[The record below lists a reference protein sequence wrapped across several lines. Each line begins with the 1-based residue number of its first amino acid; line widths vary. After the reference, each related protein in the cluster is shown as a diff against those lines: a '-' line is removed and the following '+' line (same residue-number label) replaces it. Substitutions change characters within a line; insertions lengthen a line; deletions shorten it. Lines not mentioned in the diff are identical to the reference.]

1 MGESMKQ
8 KSLFILVL
16 SFISITIAF
25 QNCGQ
30 APTACAN
37 PDGTTID
44 SSECTG
50 GATSAENTTPKDPNW
65 GDYSGITTSSV
76 PSASGTGSSTG
87 SSTIPGGTTASGS
100 TSSSG
105 VTNASGVLIATGS
118 YIVTP
123 AERDFS
129 FSKDLISISVDSG
142 AAFVFA
148 IDTANA
154 GGTIT
159 YKWFKK
165 QSGSTQGFV
174 QIAGVNSPNYTRH
187 PAQISD
193 DGYYY
198 VTANDGKTEIKSREV
213 RLTVNEVV
221 ADCSAGQY
229 AHQWINRTSGVLG
242 GGTNLNLN
250 MFFPYST
257 SNPVYHYFLDTR
269 YNTYIVAD
277 TYVLNDFPMTK
288 HGANVS
294 LKKCDVYMPQHGI
307 NTAAIYKRFYA
318 STMTCTG
325 TINFKC
331 ENKKFRFLG
340 NSCACTYTQNE

>member
-1 MGESMKQ
+1 MKQ

-30 APTACAN
+30 APSACVN
-37 PDGTTID
+37 PEGTTVETSD
-44 SSECTG
+44 CAS
-50 GATSAENTTPKDPNW
+50 GAISTASTAANDPTW
-65 GDYSGITTSSV
+65 GDYSGVTTSGI
-76 PSASGTGSSTG
+76 PSASGTGSTSGG
-87 SSTIPGGTTASGS
+87 SSIPGGTTTITASS
-100 TSSSG
+100 ASPSVTNSSG
-105 VTNASGVLIATGS
+105 VMIATGS
-118 YIVTP
+118 YNVVP

-154 GGTIT
+154 TGTIT

-174 QIAGVNSPNYTRH
+174 QIAGVNSPNFSRH
-187 PAQISD
+187 PAQVSD

-198 VTANDGKTEIKSREV
+198 VVANDGKTEIKSREV
-213 RLTVNEVV
+213 RLTVNEII

-229 AHQWINRTSGVLG
+229 AHQWINRTTGVLG

-288 HGANVS
+288 HGSNVS
-294 LKKCDVYMPQHGI
+294 LRKCDVYMPQHGI
-307 NTAAIYKRFYA
+307 NAAAVYKRYYA

-340 NSCACTYTQNE
+340 NSCACTYTQTE